1 MIRGLA
7 ACLVLLCAAPA
18 GAQVAEPS
26 DDDAA
31 AVPEAAPPDDGS
43 GLRVAGAI
51 LIGTAF
57 ASLAATTY
65 YVQRGKD
72 LSDEAEAL
80 SEAGVDSETIRRD
93 FDARGEK
100 ANRLALAWGGL
111 TAALT
116 VVGGLTYW
124 AGARRGAAA
133 AAVSL
138 QPGGATISYAWSF

>member
-1 MIRGLA
+1 MTRGLTVW
-7 ACLVLLCAAPA
+7 LVLLLAAPA

-43 GLRVAGAI
+43 GLRAAGAI
-51 LIGTAF
+51 LVAAAF
-57 ASLAATTY
+57 ASLAASTY

-80 SEAGVDSETIRRD
+80 SDAGVDSETIRRD

-100 ANRLALAWGGL
+100 ANRLAIVWGGL
-111 TAALT
+111 TAALAA
-116 VVGGLTYW
+116 VGGLTYW
-124 AGARRGAAA
+124 TGAKRGEAA